1 MLVLPDDC
9 LVFVELCALGAHDA
23 VLLAA
28 DVAAIWRLDGHLGV
42 GAELEDEWFRIRIIC
57 IETAV
62 TLYRP
67 VLAVVT

>member
-28 DVAAIWRLDGHLGV
+28 DITAVWRLDGHLGV
-42 GAELEDEWFRIRIIC
+42 GAELEDERLRSGLVRV
-57 IETAV
+57 ETAV
-62 TLYRP
+62 TFHGP
-67 VLAVVT
+67 VLAVMT